1 MAEDEAFI
9 YVRERRLPYPTFDAD
24 NHLYESRDSLTKFIP
39 KEYEGIIKYVD
50 VNGRTKLAIRDA
62 ISDYIPNP
70 TFSRVGV
77 PGGFGQDITRG
88 GDGKHRTA
96 GNPLG
101 GPRVRAMPGLDAFSD
116 PEPRLALMKE
126 MGIDRTLLWPTLA
139 SVVEERLADDPD
151 AACVVV
157 HALNEWMHEHWTYRY
172 ADAIFSTPIIS
183 LAVLERAMEE
193 LEYIAERG
201 ARIFLLRVA
210 PVPTWK
216 GRRSF
221 ACPSSTRSGS
231 GFRISISSSVC
242 TQAIPAIPAI
252 PMSGKG

>member
-1 MAEDEAFI
+1 
-9 YVRERRLPYPTFDAD
+9 
-24 NHLYESRDSLTKFIP
+24 
-39 KEYEGIIKYVD
+39 
-50 VNGRTKLAIRDA
+50 
-62 ISDYIPNP
+62 
-70 TFSRVGV
+70 
-77 PGGFGQDITRG
+77 
-88 GDGKHRTA
+88 
-96 GNPLG
+96 
-101 GPRVRAMPGLDAFSD
+101 MPGLDAFSD

-193 LEYIAERG
+193 LEYIAEKG

-221 ACPSSTRSGS
+221 ALPEFDPFWAAGSGS
-231 GFRISISSSVC
+231 QSHRRYALRRSRLYPLY
-242 TQAIPAIPAI
+242 Q
-252 PMSGKG
+252 